1 MAARQALG
9 VPEESLLRD
18 HGRIPF
24 PNPSPA
30 TQNPVGPNDEEET
43 ESLRELV
50 EQIDNHVEMIETEA
64 TSNPLLMALPA
75 KMFILNLLHQNIS
88 LPRWHPRCSP
98 WILPLNF
105 RTYFT
110 LILIRFYL
118 VIFIL
123 SWFVTSPSCG
133 D

>member
-1 MAARQALG
+1 MAALQALG

-50 EQIDNHVEMIETEA
+50 EQIDNHVEMIGIEA
-64 TSNPLLMALPA
+64 TSNPPTNGPSSENVHPQPSTSEHQSTEMAS
-75 KMFILNLLHQNIS
+75 KMQPMDL
-88 LPRWHPRCSP
+88 
-98 WILPLNF
+98 
-105 RTYFT
+105 
-110 LILIRFYL
+110 
-118 VIFIL
+118 
-123 SWFVTSPSCG
+123 TS
-133 D
+133 